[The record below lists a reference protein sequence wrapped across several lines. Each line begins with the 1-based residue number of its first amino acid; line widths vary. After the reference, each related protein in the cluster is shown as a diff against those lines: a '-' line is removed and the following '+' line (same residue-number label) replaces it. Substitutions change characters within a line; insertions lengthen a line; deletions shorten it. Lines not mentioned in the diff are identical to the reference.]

1 MEKHKQRQ
9 ALAVSARLSTQ
20 VVSLPG
26 FPGHAA
32 LALEEE
38 AAKVFA
44 ASEEKRMNGG
54 ASGHIVLSNGRV
66 SGYLKDGQTL
76 VQFAGGQAAFTT
88 HD

>member
-20 VVSLPG
+20 ASLPG
-26 FPGHAA
+26 LPGSAV

-38 AAKVFA
+38 ASKIFA
-44 ASEEKRMNGG
+44 SSEEKRMNGG
-54 ASGHIVLSNGRV
+54 LSGHIIMSNGRV
-66 SGYLKDGQTL
+66 SGYLKDANTL
-76 VQFAGGQAAFTT
+76 VQFAGGQAAVTT